1 MYNRYIPGAN
11 GDFSC
16 IVVDDPPQP
25 KPPESPPPN
34 AQPQTPLCP
43 PPAAEKAVCP
53 PPKAVPSGCG
63 SRPSLKLPFSLDADD
78 LLILL
83 ILALLILD
91 GEDGDTQS
99 LLLAF
104 AAFMLL

>member
-1 MYNRYIPGAN
+1 MYNRYIPGTN

-16 IVVDDPPQP
+16 IVVDDPPASKPPGPPPCENPP
-25 KPPESPPPN
+25 KPF
-34 AQPQTPLCP
+34 CP
-43 PPAAEKAVCP
+43 PPAPEKPVCSP
-53 PPKAVPSGCG
+53 PPKARPSGC
-63 SRPSLKLPFSLDADD
+63 SQRPSGKLPFSLDTDD

-83 ILALLILD
+83 ILALLMLD

-104 AAFMLL
+104 AAFLLL